1 MRLSLEMVL
10 SMCTLIHLA
19 GMSLQHI
26 LAGLLESA
34 RVTSGILP
42 SCTAV
47 AVGVM
52 SLIHG
57 N

>member
-1 MRLSLEMVL
+1 MVL
-10 SMCTLIHLA
+10 CTLIHLA

-26 LAGLLESA
+26 LAGLLEST
-34 RVTSGILP
+34 RVTGGILP

>member
-10 SMCTLIHLA
+10 CTLIHLA